1 VNWSRSAGAPSH
13 FVVGSTGGRTSGGKR
28 PSWGQFCK
36 RQRRERSKTYIR
48 QPVEKRNQA
57 RAVRVTALFVFRQL
71 ADGFQTVGHPMS
83 NSLTSLDK
91 YFIMRLDTNGFLS

>member
-1 VNWSRSAGAPSH
+1 MEPEKEGMARQNRLGVHRVKRISASWRKKE
-13 FVVGSTGGRTSGGKR
+13 TKR
-28 PSWGQFCK
+28 
-36 RQRRERSKTYIR
+36 
-48 QPVEKRNQA
+48 